1 MSRIPVYGVALLV
14 ALGAALLAPL
24 PLPPGTVRTSAVIA
38 RSPGAVFDY
47 VTTPANWPRW
57 HPSSLAVAGAT
68 DHALRVGEVVDEDF
82 IVAGYQGRVRWT
94 VVQRQVPQR
103 WAITGKIEDGG
114 SGKVSYRLTAVEG
127 GTLFERQFDYAR
139 PNLLFLLADQLRVRR
154 QVTAESAEALRRLKA
169 VLEGQTSAPR
179 MAGPDWRAAAA
190 VASPARVL
198 RGGAA
203 G

>member
-1 MSRIPVYGVALLV
+1 MRRIPVFGLALLV
-14 ALGAALLAPL
+14 TVGAVLLAPL

-47 VTTPANWPRW
+47 VTTPGNWPRW

-68 DHALRVGEVVDEDF
+68 DHSLRVGEVVDEDF

-94 VVQRQVPQR
+94 VVQRQVPER
-103 WAITGKIEDGG
+103 WAIAGQIEDGG
-114 SGKVSYRLTAVEG
+114 SGKVSYRLTAVDG
-127 GTLFERQFDYAR
+127 GTLFEREFDYAR

-169 VLEGQTSAPR
+169 VLEGQAPVPR
-179 MAGPDWRAAAA
+179 MAGPDRRAAAG
-190 VASPARVL
+190 VPAS
-198 RGGAA
+198 
-203 G
+203 